1 MGVFTTQ
8 EKLELTQVEDR
19 VRAILDEFPVARNCD
34 KRLQEIYLRE
44 FNNVVTFVDYV
55 NNHNCTSLES
65 IRRARQKIQAK
76 GKLMPTDP
84 KVLKERFK
92 LAPGYKDHTLS

>member
-8 EKLELTQVEDR
+8 EKLKLIRVEDR
-19 VRAILDEFPVARNCD
+19 VRAILEEFPVARNCD

-44 FNNVVTFVDYV
+44 FHNVRTFVEYV
-55 NNHNCTSLES
+55 DNHNCTSLES
-65 IRRARQKIQAK
+65 IRRTRQKIQAN
-76 GKLMPTDP
+76 GDLMPTDP

-92 LAPGYKDHTLS
+92 LETEYKDYATS